1 MTITILL
8 FQSPTCEKSN
18 YEEFFKPLDE
28 NNELV
33 QKAIIASKDKIRI
46 NKVFSSPY
54 WSSIQMSL
62 NILDNFNTEETQFS
76 IENSLYDVLD
86 KTKYKIHK
94 SNYYL
99 SQHYTE
105 SKEVYS
111 QEHEKRIKHS
121 FPDVTERSFRS
132 KIISKNVNSYYKST
146 RMVSN
151 IRYGED
157 EQDIINRIG
166 PFLFNI
172 FNKMYE
178 ENNKESN
185 YTMILVTHSS
195 LIDYIVKY
203 VKKYNKGLEDERVII
218 KGLKKTLNVEWVE
231 Y

>member
-8 FQSPTCEKSN
+8 FQSPTCEESN

-121 FPDVTERSFRS
+121 LPDVTERSFRS

-203 VKKYNKGLEDERVII
+203 VKKYNKGLGDDRVII

>member
-8 FQSPTCEKSN
+8 FQSPTCEESN

-62 NILDNFNTEETQFS
+62 KVLDNFNTEETQFS

-99 SQHYTE
+99 SQHYKE

-111 QEHEKRIKHS
+111 QEHKKRIKHS
-121 FPDVTERSFRS
+121 LPDVTERSFRS

-178 ENNKESN
+178 ENNKEIN

-203 VKKYNKGLEDERVII
+203 VKKYNKGLGDDRVII

>member
-1 MTITILL
+1 
-8 FQSPTCEKSN
+8 
-18 YEEFFKPLDE
+18 
-28 NNELV
+28 
-33 QKAIIASKDKIRI
+33 
-46 NKVFSSPY
+46 
-54 WSSIQMSL
+54 MSL
-62 NILDNFNTEETQFS
+62 NVLNNFNTDETQFS

-99 SQHYTE
+99 SQHYKE

-203 VKKYNKGLEDERVII
+203 VKKYNKGLGDERVII